1 MELYSY
7 RKYKNEH
14 TTISTLT
21 IGNDLFYIL
30 EDKDRGLT
38 SDMPLSAIRNKKI
51 KTKTAIPTGRYE
63 LAWTW
68 SPSFK
73 KYTLQLLNV
82 PGFDGIRIHVG
93 NGSIDTDG
101 CLLPGLRTNNTTSVL
116 DSAKAL
122 EKLEALICPLLKKQ
136 KVYITIKDYQNIV
149 A

>member
-7 RKYKNEH
+7 RKYKNEE
-14 TTISTLT
+14 TTISTL
-21 IGNDLFYIL
+21 IIADQHFYIL

-73 KYTLQLLNV
+73 KYTLQLLYV

-93 NGSIDTDG
+93 NCSVDTDG
-101 CLLPGLRTNNTTSVL
+101 CLLPGLKTNNSTRIYQST
-116 DSAKAL
+116 KAL
-122 EKLEALICPLLKKQ
+122 ELLESLVCPLLKTQ
-136 KVYITIKDYQNIV
+136 KVYLTIKDDPALV